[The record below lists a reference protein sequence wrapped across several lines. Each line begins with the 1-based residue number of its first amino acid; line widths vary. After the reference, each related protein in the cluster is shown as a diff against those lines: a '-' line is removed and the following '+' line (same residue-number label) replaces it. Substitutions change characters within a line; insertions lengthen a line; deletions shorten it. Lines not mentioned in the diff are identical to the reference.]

1 MVGLASPAPADGSV
15 PPEAVAAQMW
25 AEYAETRSPALR
37 ERLVIRYTPLVKY
50 VIGRLA
56 ISLPV
61 VIDSDDVVSYGLIGL
76 MDAIDRFDSTR
87 GIKFESYAI
96 PRVRGSILDAL
107 RAVDPVSRTTRSR
120 SREIERAMRALEE
133 QTGRTPTGEE
143 IAAHLGMTIE
153 AYYQHCLTSSV
164 TVLSLDNLVESDEDS
179 QPTTRG
185 DLLEDRD
192 SPVPL
197 EVAEQRELMEQLIV
211 AIQRLPERE
220 RLVLALHYKEE
231 LTMKEIS
238 RVLEISESRV
248 CQLHSQAV
256 LRLRGYMR
264 RAD

>member
-1 MVGLASPAPADGSV
+1 MVGLVSEAQAGDPT
-15 PPEAVAAQMW
+15 PPESVAAQMW
-25 AEYAETRSPALR
+25 AEYTQSRTADMR
-37 ERLVIRYTPLVKY
+37 ERLIIRYTPLVKY

-56 ISLPV
+56 ISLPT

-76 MDAIDRFDSTR
+76 MDAIDRFDHSR

-107 RAVDPVSRTTRSR
+107 RSVDPVSRTTRSR
-120 SREIERAMRALEE
+120 ARDIERVMRALED
-133 QTGRTPTGEE
+133 QLGRAPTDVEV
-143 IAAHLGMTIE
+143 ATNLGMTLD
-153 AYYQHCLTSSV
+153 AYHQHILTSSV
-164 TVLSLDNLVESDEDS
+164 TVLSLDSMLETDEDS
-179 QPTTRG
+179 QPTSRG

-192 SPVPL
+192 APAPL
-197 EVAEQRELMEQLIV
+197 DMAERREMLEYLIV

-220 RLVLALHYKEE
+220 RLVLALHYKDE

-264 RAD
+264 NST

>member
-1 MVGLASPAPADGSV
+1 MVALASEAQAGDPL

-25 AEYAETRSPALR
+25 AEFAQTRTPDMR
-37 ERLVIRYTPLVKY
+37 ERLVLRYTPLVKY

-56 ISLPV
+56 ISLPT

-76 MDAIDRFDSTR
+76 MDAIDRFDHTR

-107 RAVDPVSRTTRSR
+107 RSVDPVSRTTRSR
-120 SREIERAMRALEE
+120 SRDIERTMRALED
-133 QTGRTPTGEE
+133 QFGRTPTDLEV
-143 IAAHLGMTIE
+143 ASNLGMTLD
-153 AYYQHCLTSSV
+153 AYHQHCLTSSV
-164 TVLSLDNLVESDEDS
+164 TVLSLDNMMDSDEDS
-179 QPTTRG
+179 QPTSRG

-192 SPVPL
+192 APAPL
-197 EVAEQRELMEQLIV
+197 DVAERREMLEYLIV

-220 RLVLALHYKEE
+220 RLVLALHYKDE

-264 RAD
+264 NAT